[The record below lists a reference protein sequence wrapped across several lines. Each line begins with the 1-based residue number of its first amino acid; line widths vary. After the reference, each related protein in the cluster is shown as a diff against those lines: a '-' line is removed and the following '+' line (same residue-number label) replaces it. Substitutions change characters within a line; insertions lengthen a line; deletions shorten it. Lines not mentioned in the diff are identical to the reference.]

1 MPMTSKRSWRAYP
14 ATYRDTEIT
23 ILADWVRAGESGSL
37 IGLPGSGKSNLFGF
51 LSRQPE
57 AIWRA
62 LAGSEIEL
70 IPVYVDLNNL
80 PDNEL
85 ATFYRVILRA
95 LYEAKPHLADV
106 DNALAGSIEAL
117 YQKVED
123 KTDPF
128 LTQSALR
135 EILLRFEAGD
145 ICLLLMLDPFDQ
157 FCRTAPAKIL
167 DNLRG
172 LRDSFKTTLCYLV
185 GLRYELAYLRAPQE
199 LGELYELLDMHMVW
213 LGPMGPADA
222 QWVIS
227 QCEEATTHTFSE
239 AEKARLIE
247 LTGGYPAWLR
257 TAGMWLAMTPA
268 PPQPEAW
275 LEALLAEPGLRNR
288 LNEVWLAL
296 TGEERLAL
304 LTLLNQH
311 PPLAEP
317 PGQDADDSLVLTRL
331 QQKHICRPHPA
342 TGRPEIFSPLFAA
355 YIRRFET
362 NDRGKI
368 WLRSIDDVILSGS
381 DSLEAELTAQDRKL
395 LLFFLEHPQ
404 KILSKDDIAM
414 ALWPEEEIVGTE
426 RGVDDARLQKAVSQ
440 LRGVLEK
447 EDTARYIHTVRGMG
461 YRFFPEGAPPGS

>member
-1 MPMTSKRSWRAYP
+1 MTMTSKRSWRAYP
-14 ATYRDTEIT
+14 ATYRAAEIA
-23 ILADWVRAGESGSL
+23 ILANWVRAGESGSL

-51 LSRQPE
+51 LSRQPD
-57 AIWRA
+57 AIRQA
-62 LAGSEIEL
+62 LAGSNLEL

-95 LYEAKPHLADV
+95 LYEAQPHLAGV
-106 DNALAGSIEAL
+106 DDALAGSIEAL
-117 YQKVED
+117 YHKVED

-135 EILLRFEAGD
+135 EILLRFQAGD

-199 LGELYELLDMHMVW
+199 MGELYELLDMHLVW
-213 LGPMGPADA
+213 LGPMGPTDA
-222 QWVIS
+222 HWVIA
-227 QCEEATTHTFSE
+227 QCEEATAHTFTE

-247 LTGGYPAWLR
+247 LTGGYPSWLR
-257 TAGMWLAMTPA
+257 AAGMWLAMTPT

-275 LEALLAEPGLRNR
+275 LEALLAEPGLGSR

-304 LTLLNQH
+304 LNRR
-311 PPLAEP
+311 PPGADP
-317 PGQDADDSLVLTRL
+317 PGQGADDSPVLAQL
-331 QQKHICRPHPA
+331 QQKHICRPHPL
-342 TGRPEIFSPLFAA
+342 TGRRDIFSPLFAA

-368 WLRSIDDVILSGS
+368 WLRPTDDAILSGS

-395 LLFFLEHPQ
+395 LLFFLENPQ

-414 ALWPEEEIVGTE
+414 ALWPEEEIIGAE
-426 RGVDDARLQKAVSQ
+426 RGIDDARLQKAVSQ

-447 EDTARYIHTVRGMG
+447 EDTARYIHTVRGTG
-461 YRFFPEGAPPGS
+461 YRFFPEGAPPGV

>member
-1 MPMTSKRSWRAYP
+1 MTSKRSWRAYP
-14 ATYRDTEIT
+14 ATYRDTEIA

-57 AIWRA
+57 AIRRA
-62 LAGSEIEL
+62 LTGSDLEL

-95 LYEAKPHLADV
+95 LYEANPHVANV
-106 DNALAGSIEAL
+106 DNALAGAIEAL

-128 LTQSALR
+128 LAQSALR
-135 EILLRFEAGD
+135 EILLRFQAGD

-213 LGPMGPADA
+213 LGPMGPTDG
-222 QWVIS
+222 QWVIA
-227 QCEEATTHTFSE
+227 QCEEATGHTFSE
-239 AEKARLIE
+239 AEQERLID
-247 LTGGYPAWLR
+247 LTGGYPVWLR
-257 TAGMWLAMTPA
+257 AASMWLAMA
-268 PPQPEAW
+268 PVPLQPEAW
-275 LEALLAEPGLRNR
+275 LEALLAEAGMRNR

-304 LTLLNQH
+304 LTLLNQR
-311 PPLAEP
+311 P
-317 PGQDADDSLVLTRL
+317 PGAAPPGRGTDDSPVLARL
-331 QQKHICRPHPA
+331 QQKRICRPHPA
-342 TGRPEIFSPLFAA
+342 TGRPDIFSPLLAA

-368 WLRSIDDVILSGS
+368 WLRATDDVILSGS
-381 DSLEAELTAQDRKL
+381 DTLEPELTPQDRKL

-404 KILSKDDIAM
+404 KILSKDDIAA
-414 ALWPEEEIVGTE
+414 ALWSEEEIAGAE

-447 EDTARYIHTVRGMG
+447 ENTARYIHTVRGMG
-461 YRFFPEGAPPGS
+461 YRFFPEGAPAGL